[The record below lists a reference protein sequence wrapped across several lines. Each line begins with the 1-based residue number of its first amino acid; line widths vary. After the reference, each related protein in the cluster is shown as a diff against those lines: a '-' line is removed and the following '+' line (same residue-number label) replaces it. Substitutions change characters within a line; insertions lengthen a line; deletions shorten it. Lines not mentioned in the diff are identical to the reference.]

1 MKLTT
6 STLRKLIRE
15 VLQEAR
21 LPAWERPGYVP
32 EPGLGPEDPDLDER
46 EVLVQGYGRMGID
59 QIKCRLVRD
68 LAEMAE
74 HAANGDFRRIG
85 TSRLEIMRLFLKTLD
100 ENEALD
106 SVDPFN
112 AKDCYRN
119 SEKQA

>member
-6 STLRKLIRE
+6 STLRKLIKE
-15 VLQEAR
+15 ELQEAR

-32 EPGLGPEDPDLDER
+32 EPGLGPDDPDLDKR
-46 EVLVQGYGRMGID
+46 EVQVRGYARMEID

-74 HAANGDFRRIG
+74 LAANGDFRRIG
-85 TSRLEIMRLFLKTLD
+85 TSRLEILRLFLETLS

-112 AKDCYRN
+112 AKDC
-119 SEKQA
+119 

>member
-6 STLRKLIRE
+6 STLRKLIKE
-15 VLQEAR
+15 ELQEAR

-32 EPGLGPEDPDLDER
+32 EPGLGPDDPVLDKR
-46 EVLVQGYGRMGID
+46 EVQVRGYARMGID

-68 LAEMAE
+68 LAEMAK

-85 TSRLEIMRLFLKTLD
+85 TSRLEILRLFLETLD